1 MVSFLLAE
9 GGAFRGIRPREPV
22 LHGTTRKH
30 FRKTA
35 MLRFAPAIILAFL
48 STNLPALAGD
58 GQSGSFVGNWPSQE
72 QMNRI
77 RNWNPHVGE
86 IQRPGEIQ
94 APGAI
99 QAPKQI
105 EAPKEV
111 ETVKATTS
119 ECETHLA
126 VLADTL
132 FDFDKADLRKDA
144 ETTLEAA
151 SPQIRRVT
159 EEGKHPARV
168 EGHTD
173 GKGSDAYN
181 LRLSKARARSVRD
194 WLVSHEVLP
203 SGTEIVGF
211 GKSMPVAPNAF
222 DDGSDNPEGRQ
233 KNRRVEITVETC
245 KG

>member
-1 MVSFLLAE
+1 
-9 GGAFRGIRPREPV
+9 
-22 LHGTTRKH
+22 
-30 FRKTA
+30 

-48 STNLPALAGD
+48 STNPPALAGD

-99 QAPKQI
+99 QAPKEI
-105 EAPKEV
+105 KAPKEV

-132 FDFDKADLRKDA
+132 FDFDKAD
-144 ETTLEAA
+144 
-151 SPQIRRVT
+151 
-159 EEGKHPARV
+159 
-168 EGHTD
+168 
-173 GKGSDAYN
+173 
-181 LRLSKARARSVRD
+181 
-194 WLVSHEVLP
+194 
-203 SGTEIVGF
+203 
-211 GKSMPVAPNAF
+211 
-222 DDGSDNPEGRQ
+222 
-233 KNRRVEITVETC
+233 
-245 KG
+245 